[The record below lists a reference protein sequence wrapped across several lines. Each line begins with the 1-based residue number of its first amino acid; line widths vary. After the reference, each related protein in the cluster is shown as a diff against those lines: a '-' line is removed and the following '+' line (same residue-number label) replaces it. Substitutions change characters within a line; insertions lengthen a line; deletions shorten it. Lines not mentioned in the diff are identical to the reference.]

1 MMWRDILKASLFPA
15 VLAALL
21 IWAMMRMST
30 DGRQDGSVASVGEY
44 FVSLARLLRDQA
56 MLFLVM
62 ATALR
67 AVGESAI
74 GEFLPVYLREDLD
87 FSPTRVAIYLS
98 LAKVAGL
105 ASQPIMGFLS
115 DRFSRKA
122 VLVPGLAVSAVLS
135 LLLAV
140 ADPGVQLFLIVAVTG
155 AFSFSLHHIFIA
167 AALDAAKGQV
177 QSTVVSLI
185 YGAGLL
191 ATFSPYVAGTIAD
204 YFGDVRSSFV
214 YGGAII
220 LIPVVMLSWLRFP
233 EKGAEPVD
241 ELCTKSRL
249 GGLWFDRLTTNVAI
263 RPSGPDSHFRRG
275 ARLCAR
281 PRSGSPPTSLA
292 GSGAEGLG
300 GTPNTPTKEGC
311 ALSGLSRPGKGPA

>member
-1 MMWRDILKASLFPA
+1 MFGVMLFLSIGPSLYHPPALGALSRRFPDRRGFAVSLHGTGGIAGEVIGPITVATVLGFMMWRDILKASLFPA

-122 VLVPGLAVSAVLS
+122 VLVLGLAVSAVLS

-191 ATFSPYVAGTIAD
+191 ATFSPYVAGTI
-204 YFGDVRSSFV
+204 
-214 YGGAII
+214 
-220 LIPVVMLSWLRFP
+220 
-233 EKGAEPVD
+233 
-241 ELCTKSRL
+241 C
-249 GGLWFDRLTTNVAI
+249 
-263 RPSGPDSHFRRG
+263 
-275 ARLCAR
+275 
-281 PRSGSPPTSLA
+281 
-292 GSGAEGLG
+292 
-300 GTPNTPTKEGC
+300 
-311 ALSGLSRPGKGPA
+311 

>member
-1 MMWRDILKASLFPA
+1 MLGLSLGLMGLSFVAAGFAPNFWTMFGVMLFLSIGPSLYHPPALGALSRRFPDRRGFAVSLHGTGGIAGEVIGPITVATVLGFMMWRDILKASLFPA

-191 ATFSPYVAGTIAD
+191 ATFSPYVAGTI
-204 YFGDVRSSFV
+204 
-214 YGGAII
+214 
-220 LIPVVMLSWLRFP
+220 
-233 EKGAEPVD
+233 
-241 ELCTKSRL
+241 C
-249 GGLWFDRLTTNVAI
+249 
-263 RPSGPDSHFRRG
+263 
-275 ARLCAR
+275 
-281 PRSGSPPTSLA
+281 
-292 GSGAEGLG
+292 
-300 GTPNTPTKEGC
+300 
-311 ALSGLSRPGKGPA
+311 